1 MNITGIITEYNI
13 FHNGHKY
20 QIDEIKKTFGRSD
33 CRNERQ
39 FCTAWRRCDNG

>member
-20 QIDEIKKTFGRSD
+20 YSGSTVTGSHRLLTCFPFNSHD
-33 CRNERQ
+33 
-39 FCTAWRRCDNG
+39 AWAYR